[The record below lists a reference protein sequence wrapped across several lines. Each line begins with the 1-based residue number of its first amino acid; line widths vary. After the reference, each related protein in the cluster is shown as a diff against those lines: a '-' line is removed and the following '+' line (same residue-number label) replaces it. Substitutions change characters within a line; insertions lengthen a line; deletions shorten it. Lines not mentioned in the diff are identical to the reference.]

1 MARRSSQ
8 SRLSKELPFH
18 PEQGDQ
24 DTYQDSSLLFKRTE
38 TCGKASLEVLN
49 EDSPLLAPQRR
60 ESDNAS
66 ISSGTPVDELDFLDD
81 EEQEESKSVW
91 YLFVLTLSIGG

>member
-1 MARRSSQ
+1 MAPKPPQ

-18 PEQGDQ
+18 PEHGNQG
-24 DTYQDSSLLFKRTE
+24 TYSDSPSSFNKTDPR
-38 TCGKASLEVLN
+38 GKASLEVLN
-49 EDSPLLAPQRR
+49 EDSPLLSPQRR
-60 ESDNAS
+60 EDDVAS
-66 ISSGTPVDELDFLDD
+66 IGSGTPVDELEFLDD